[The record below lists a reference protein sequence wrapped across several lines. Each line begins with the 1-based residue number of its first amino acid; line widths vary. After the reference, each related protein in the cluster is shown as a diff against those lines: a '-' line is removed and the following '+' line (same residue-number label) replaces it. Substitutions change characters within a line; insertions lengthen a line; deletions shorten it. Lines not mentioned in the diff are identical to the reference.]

1 MQEKQK
7 TALMENQHINWG
19 RCKMS
24 HNDSALEFMQSPLMM
39 TLMVHLTLKIVRLAI
54 HEDVVDEYNAEDAGP
69 QVQVTE

>member
-1 MQEKQK
+1 
-7 TALMENQHINWG
+7 
-19 RCKMS
+19 MS
-24 HNDSALEFMQSPLMM
+24 HNDSALEFMPSPLMM